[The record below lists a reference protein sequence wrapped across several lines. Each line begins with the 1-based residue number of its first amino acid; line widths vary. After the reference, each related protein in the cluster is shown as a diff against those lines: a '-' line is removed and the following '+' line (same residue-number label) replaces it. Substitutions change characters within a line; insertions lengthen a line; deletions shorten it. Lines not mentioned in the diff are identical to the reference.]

1 MINEFVESFNKMFED
16 FPSISFDATKCFYV
30 LTSFSYM
37 ELKKY
42 IFNIN
47 EPTRQR
53 FIFLQ
58 DNLIEGN

>member
-1 MINEFVESFNKMFED
+1 MKKKVEEERN
-16 FPSISFDATKCFYV
+16 
-30 LTSFSYM
+30 
-37 ELKKY
+37 

-58 DNLIEGN
+58 DNLIEGD